1 MCVNYF
7 GQLSPFRVL
16 FQGLLYCVKSN
27 AATEQKDIVC
37 PVLFMCF
44 VSITLNIAV
53 IRIFLGTSDVKKFHA
68 INF

>member
-16 FQGLLYCVKSN
+16 FQGLLYCVKSS
-27 AATEQKDIVC
+27 AATEQKGIVC
-37 PVLFMCF
+37 PMLFMCF
-44 VSITLNIAV
+44 ISVTLNISV
-53 IRIFLGTSDVKKFHA
+53 IRICLGISDVKKFHA